1 MNYKNTKIP
10 IYQRFKNV
18 KGIKY
23 YVIKNYD
30 DARIKDDEIRKHLEE
45 NALTSSWS
53 GGKDSTITTELLFL
67 DGKNP
72 LIIYCDMGYEFNETY
87 YYAEKMIKRW
97 QELYNATIVVLDT
110 QYFFLD
116 RIFTENTKG
125 DHKGFIRGFPITL
138 KMSYC
143 TRDGKV
149 LSNNLF
155 ILENIDFKYDLID
168 EEIKKDADLFND
180 SSSSV
185 ILKKIY
191 IGQIINVAIGYAFDE
206 DRSVANEDG
215 LNFIYPLKEKCILEL
230 RVLEMT
236 KEWGLYNPYYDF
248 YFRGGCI
255 GCPKQDLAQLIKTI
269 AFYPCMWSK
278 WKLIESELYRLND
291 IENIA
296 NPYIF
301 TVFGKGYTK
310 KLNSSDLEKI
320 NDNDSKLIQDGYAKE
335 ISCNCK

>member
-1 MNYKNTKIP
+1 MFYKDTKIP
-10 IYQRFKNV
+10 IYQRFKDV

-30 DARIKDDEIRKHLEE
+30 DARIKDDEIRKHLSE
-45 NALTSSWS
+45 NALTVSWS
-53 GGKDSTITTELLFL
+53 GGKDSTIAAELLFR

-72 LIIYCDMGYEFNETY
+72 LIIYCDMGYEFDETY
-87 YYAEKMIKRW
+87 DYTEKIIKRW
-97 QELYNATIVVLDT
+97 QKLYGATIVILDT

-125 DHKGFIRGFPITL
+125 DYKNFGRGFPITL
-138 KMSYC
+138 GMSYC
-143 TRDGKV
+143 TRDGKILPSNLLV
-149 LSNNLF
+149 LG
-155 ILENIDFKYDLID
+155 NIDFKYDLIN
-168 EEIKKDADLFND
+168 EEIKNDADLFND
-180 SSSSV
+180 SNSK
-185 ILKKIY
+185 IIQKKIY
-191 IGQIINVAIGYAFDE
+191 DGQIIDVAIGYAHDE
-206 DRSVANEDG
+206 NRSVANEDG
-215 LNFIYPLKEKCILEL
+215 LNFIDPLKEKYIIES

-236 KEWGLYNPYYDF
+236 KEWDLYNPYYDF

-269 AFYPCMWSK
+269 SFYPCMWSK

-301 TVFGKGYTK
+301 TVFGKGYIK
-310 KLNSSDLEKI
+310 KLNSSGIEKI
-320 NDNDSKLIQDGYAKE
+320 TKNDSKLIQDGYAKE